1 MYMCTVTCCPT
12 GIQDKKSLPTSSQI
26 KHNSIA
32 TCCPTGIQEKL
43 PHHHRSSSAAQ
54 NPQRCVLVACTR
66 SQTIVMFL
74 KALQD
79 SRKKVP
85 TLSLALYPSE
95 RAIMIGRLLIEP
107 SFTDDERVAAPSNE
121 GHSCGTVCPAPTIC
135 AFDCGRMSPK
145 ISLTMQDTSIQ
156 HRYATSS
163 FPVSLR
169 AFFKTERF
177 YFPTLGHSPV
187 SENKLFVFGDRCLW
201 TCPKNP

>member
-1 MYMCTVTCCPT
+1 MPSDAPAKVPRDALVMPSPGVGFQNHLSELPHAFHQVCSTGTLGLHARRAAAASPKGRPARPCCASDRYPR
-12 GIQDKKSLPTSSQI
+12 K
-26 KHNSIA
+26 
-32 TCCPTGIQEKL
+32 EKL

-121 GHSCGTVCPAPTIC
+121 GHSCGTVCLAC
-135 AFDCGRMSPK
+135 SLHLNLLSPSTPPGIRYK
-145 ISLTMQDTSIQ
+145 HVTALSW
-156 HRYATSS
+156 HR
-163 FPVSLR
+163 PEQV
-169 AFFKTERF
+169 
-177 YFPTLGHSPV
+177 
-187 SENKLFVFGDRCLW
+187 
-201 TCPKNP
+201 

>member
-1 MYMCTVTCCPT
+1 MCTVTCCPT

-121 GHSCGTVCPAPTIC
+121 GHSCGTVCPACSLHLNLLSPSTPLGIRYKHVT
-135 AFDCGRMSPK
+135 ALSSHMS
-145 ISLTMQDTSIQ
+145 
-156 HRYATSS
+156 SS
-163 FPVSLR
+163 S
-169 AFFKTERF
+169 
-177 YFPTLGHSPV
+177 
-187 SENKLFVFGDRCLW
+187 NKAKKGTVQQA
-201 TCPKNP
+201 